1 MGYIMA
7 KLRHVSITA
16 RMFGMILLSLLATI
30 MIFFFSLNHL
40 DNVLW
45 KEKEA
50 KLDALSDVALSIVEQ
65 HYQQAKL
72 GLVSDTQAKEQAIA
86 ALNRLRYSGKEYF
99 FSFNR
104 SGVMVQHP
112 FAKQLVGTN
121 VLGKKDP
128 NGVALFQ
135 VMLERTKDSPS
146 AKVFYM
152 WDKPNATEPSPKMSV
167 VKRFDPW
174 GWVIGTGIYVDDI
187 AVEESQFVQHNLM
200 ILGGIW
206 IPVLI
211 ILYIIS
217 QSISLPLKQTN
228 QALRN
233 IASGEGDLS
242 VRLEHSGH
250 DEVTKLTDY
259 FNEFVAKI
267 QGVIRSVHHSVEQN
281 QQRSEMLARITDQT
295 SQVTQNM
302 QTQTQSVAA
311 AINEMSMSSA
321 QVAENAHQAAQSAA
335 HANDHADE
343 MNTVIRKSI
352 DNVRQLSEE
361 LEGASQEA
369 EVLQSN
375 SAKISQILDVI
386 TTIADQ
392 TNLLALNAAIE
403 AARAGEAGRGFAV
416 VADEVRSLASK
427 TQQSTQEIADITK
440 AIHQSVSQ
448 VSSQI
453 GQARDKSIQTSTQ
466 TSDVIQAIDTIKEII
481 AQISGMNEQIATATD
496 EQNAVTTEL
505 NHNVTQIN
513 EISEENFKK
522 NQEITSITRQL
533 ESDAEALEKQIG
545 VFRV

>member
-1 MGYIMA
+1 MGYLMA
-7 KLRHVSITA
+7 KLRHVSITS
-16 RMFGMILLSLLATI
+16 RMFGMILLSLLAMI
-30 MIFFFSLNHL
+30 VIFFFSLNNL

-50 KLDALSDVALSIVEQ
+50 KLNALSDVALSIVDQ
-65 HYQQAKL
+65 HYQQVKL
-72 GLVSDTQAKEQAIA
+72 GLLSDAKAKEEAIA
-86 ALNRLRYSGKEYF
+86 ALNKLRYSGKEYF
-99 FSFNR
+99 FSFTR
-104 SGVMVQHP
+104 SGVLVQHP

-135 VMLERTKDSPS
+135 LMLDRTENAPS
-146 AKVFYM
+146 AKVYYM
-152 WDKPNATEPSPKMSV
+152 WNKPNATEPTPKMSV
-167 VKRFDPW
+167 VQRFDPW

-187 AVEESQFVQHNLM
+187 SLEKSQFVRHNLF
-200 ILGGIW
+200 ILGAIW

-228 QALRN
+228 QALKN

-242 VRLEHSGH
+242 VRLEHSGR
-250 DEVTKLTDY
+250 DEVTKLTLY

-267 QGVIRSVHHSVEQN
+267 QGVIQSVHQSVEQN
-281 QQRSEMLARITDQT
+281 QKRARTLSRITEQT

-321 QVAENAHQAAQSAA
+321 QVAENAHQAAQSAVN
-335 HANDHADE
+335 ANEHADE
-343 MNTVIRKSI
+343 MNSVIRESI
-352 DNVRQLSEE
+352 TNVRQLSEE
-361 LEGASQEA
+361 LKGASQEA

-386 TTIADQ
+386 TSIADQ

-427 TQQSTQEIADITK
+427 TQQSTQEIAGITK

-448 VSSQI
+448 VSNQI
-453 GQARDKSIQTSTQ
+453 EHARDKSVQTSTQ
-466 TSDVIQAIDTIKEII
+466 THEVIQAIDTIKEII
-481 AQISGMNEQIATATD
+481 DQISGMNEQIATATD
-496 EQNAVTTEL
+496 EQNSVTNEL
-505 NHNVTQIN
+505 NNNVTQIN
-513 EISEENFKK
+513 DITEDNLRK

-533 ESDAEALEKQIG
+533 EGDAEALGKQIG
-545 VFRV
+545 VFRL